1 MPAARTHPRRPR
13 RTQAERRLATRT
25 GLLDATIDCLTR
37 DGYAGMS
44 TNDVVRRAG
53 VSRGALVHHYPTKAQ
68 LAVAALDRVARRPS
82 RRLRGRVRRCSRPSQ
97 RTADVAIDVLWTL
110 FQGETFAAW
119 LELTVAARTDPD
131 LRTRLAEVNRRFD
144 DGVLATFNRTFPP
157 PPTPPSIPAS
167 PCTSPSPS

>member
-1 MPAARTHPRRPR
+1 
-13 RTQAERRLATRT
+13 
-25 GLLDATIDCLTR
+25 
-37 DGYAGMS
+37 MS

-68 LAVAALDRVARRPS
+68 LAVAALDRWLGD
-82 RRLRGRVRRCSRPSQ
+82 RLVDFEAAFAMLPPEQ
-97 RTADVAIDVLWTL
+97 RTSDVAIDVLWTL

-144 DGVLATFNRTFPP
+144 EGVLATFNRTFPP
-157 PPTPPSIPAS
+157 ATDTAPDPGVAVRFAFTVLTGTAVNRILEGPDAADPPESVTTLKFIAS
-167 PCTSPSPS
+167 ALANDLWSNNS